1 MLNKSLRFALA
12 IAALSLFQGVPS
24 RAQTVEVGTGIFCST
39 QKQIERFVA
48 YFDGDE
54 TMAVNAVNA
63 AENDPRACVY
73 GTAAFLRG
81 PEIETARNKIGAYH
95 ILKVLIVGVLTESGL
110 RSVAPVASFSVEKID
125 ERMA

>member
-63 AENDPRACVY
+63 AENDPSACVY
-73 GTAAFLRG
+73 GPAAFLRG

-125 ERMA
+125 ERVA

>member
-1 MLNKSLRFALA
+1 LQRSPYFRGSPHGPRLSKS
-12 IAALSLFQGVPS
+12 VPAFSVARRSKSSGSS
-24 RAQTVEVGTGIFCST
+24 RTLT
-39 QKQIERFVA
+39 
-48 YFDGDE
+48 E
-54 TMAVNAVNA
+54 TKINAVNA
-63 AENDPRACVY
+63 AENNPRACVY

-125 ERMA
+125 ERVA

>member
-1 MLNKSLRFALA
+1 MLTKSLRFALA
-12 IAALSLFQGVPS
+12 MAALSPFQGVPS
-24 RAQTVEVGTGIFCST
+24 RARTVEVGTGIFCNT

-63 AENDPRACVY
+63 AENDPSACVY
-73 GTAAFLRG
+73 GAAAFLRG

-125 ERMA
+125 ERVA